1 MIPGEKD
8 QPTAFGR
15 QPRRGVEV
23 VSAMTRKMSPG
34 AGVRTDR
41 SIRDDSFAGGIANV
55 VVVNDAIDQTSTGRD
70 WGRND
75 HHGHEADIFKRSE
88 PVGFGPV
95 AVE

>member
-1 MIPGEKD
+1 M
-8 QPTAFGR
+8 
-15 QPRRGVEV
+15 
-23 VSAMTRKMSPG
+23 SAMTRKMSPG